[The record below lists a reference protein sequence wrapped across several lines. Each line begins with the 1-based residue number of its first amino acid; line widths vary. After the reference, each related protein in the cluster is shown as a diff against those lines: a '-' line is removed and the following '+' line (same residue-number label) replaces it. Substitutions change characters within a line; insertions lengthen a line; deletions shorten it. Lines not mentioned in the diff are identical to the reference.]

1 MIDINF
7 ISEQLNTVMDKIDRL
22 AKMVE
27 DNKNNSSNTEQ
38 KEQVSNVVGG
48 FIIPVADLGVYH
60 VSLQENLTDDEV
72 EYLQVREETYKHII
86 KENVKDSNYQ
96 GGTFDYIPGNQ
107 ITIENYSYVKD
118 FDKSRHYLLSKDDVP
133 YVIFAHAK
141 LAFNKDYFN
150 KIVLDLINSG
160 EIKDVCIINV
170 SGVEV
175 YIDYMTKPIE

>member
-7 ISEQLNTVMDKIDRL
+7 ISDQLNTIMDKVDRL

-27 DNKNNSSNTEQ
+27 DNKNNSSN
-38 KEQVSNVVGG
+38 KEQEGETSNVVGG
-48 FIIPVADLGVYH
+48 FIMPVADFGVYH
-60 VSLQENLTDDEV
+60 VSLQEALIDDEV
-72 EYLQVREETYKHII
+72 EYLQLMEKAYNHII
-86 KENVKDSNYQ
+86 KENIKDSNYQ
-96 GGTFDYIPGNQ
+96 GGTFNYIPGNQ
-107 ITIENYSYVKD
+107 ITIEEYSYAKD

-141 LAFNKDYFN
+141 LAFNKDCFN

-160 EIKDVCIINV
+160 EIKDTCIINV